1 VQALLIRGTVRR
13 APVTSTIFGHM
24 SSVGGAGRD
33 HKFVVFGRGSNIGWQ
48 ICQTLIN
55 FKNKFGTSLLKQQ

>member
-1 VQALLIRGTVRR
+1 MSSSDMTVQALLIRGTVRR

-33 HKFVVFGRGSNIGWQ
+33 HKFVVFGRGSNIGSS
-48 ICQTLIN
+48 
-55 FKNKFGTSLLKQQ
+55 KFVKL

>member
-1 VQALLIRGTVRR
+1 MFSVSSSDMTVQALLIRATVRR

-33 HKFVVFGRGSNIGWQ
+33 HKFVVFGRGSNIG
-48 ICQTLIN
+48 
-55 FKNKFGTSLLKQQ
+55 